1 MAVYI
6 HQLPGWPSFK
16 WNADNLNLLLSE
28 VRHQQ
33 GKLLG
38 NMQHLGFALQSEAT
52 LQTLTLD
59 VLKSGEIEGELLDA
73 EQVRSSI
80 ASRLGM
86 NIAGL
91 IPADR
96 YVEGMVEMMLDATQQ
111 CFLALTVE
119 RLFNWHAA
127 LFPTG
132 RSGMYK
138 ITVASWRVDS
148 TGPMQVVSDALGKEK
163 VHFQSLDS
171 CLLESEM
178 DRFLHWINN
187 NKDNEPLLKAAI
199 AHLWFVTIHPFE
211 DGNGRITRAVTE
223 MLLAH
228 SDQST

>member
-1 MAVYI
+1 MRRIIVSAVYNAYI
-6 HQLPGWPSFK
+6 QRIICVEWPFTYINYPAGLLLK

-80 ASRLGM
+80 ARRLGM

-96 YVEGMVEMMLDATQQ
+96 NVEGMVEMMLDATQ
-111 CFLALTVE
+111 
-119 RLFNWHAA
+119 
-127 LFPTG
+127 
-132 RSGMYK
+132 
-138 ITVASWRVDS
+138 
-148 TGPMQVVSDALGKEK
+148 
-163 VHFQSLDS
+163 
-171 CLLESEM
+171 
-178 DRFLHWINN
+178 
-187 NKDNEPLLKAAI
+187 
-199 AHLWFVTIHPFE
+199 
-211 DGNGRITRAVTE
+211 
-223 MLLAH
+223 
-228 SDQST
+228 

>member
-1 MAVYI
+1 
-6 HQLPGWPSFK
+6 LR
-16 WNADNLNLLLSE
+16 N
-28 VRHQQ
+28 
-33 GKLLG
+33 
-38 NMQHLGFALQSEAT
+38 EAT
-52 LQTLTLD
+52 LETLTLE
-59 VLKSGEIEGELLDA
+59 VLKSTEIEGEFLNAD
-73 EQVRSSI
+73 QVRSSI
-80 ASRLGM
+80 ARRLG
-86 NIAGL
+86 IALAG
-91 IPADR
+91 AVDSNR
-96 YVEGMVEMMLDATQQ
+96 HVDGMVEMMLDATQQ
-111 CFLALTVE
+111 CFLPLTVE
-119 RLFNWHAA
+119 RPFNWHAA

-228 SDQST
+228 SDQSIQRFYSMSAQIRKESSTTLFLKKHKKEALK